1 MRVEMFSLTAG
12 RMIEKVPLVRGFDR
26 KKDREKAK
34 QLAEKY
40 GNKEIVKI
48 AWHCIS
54 IARKSLMAV
63 VAYELQ

>member
-1 MRVEMFSLTAG
+1 
-12 RMIEKVPLVRGFDR
+12 MIEKVPFVRGFDR